1 MSNPVI
7 ERAVGEYAI
16 NPTIGINQESKK
28 LTLDSIVQK
37 TLYAG
42 LVLAIGVGAGW
53 TYAPNLGFGAIIL
66 LAITGLGLGIFNS
79 FRKQVSALGA
89 ISYALVQGLFVGV
102 ISFNLDSQYP
112 GIARQAFL
120 GASVTFGTI
129 LFLYAARIIRSGP
142 KFLKVLQYSVIS
154 YAVFALISFGTAIF
168 GLNDGWG
175 LYGGSMGL
183 LFAGI
188 GVLLATMSLVA
199 DFGAIEHAVAMQV
212 DDSQAWRLAFGL
224 TVTYVWLYIELL
236 RLLALLARSND

>member
-7 ERAVGEYAI
+7 ERAVGEYAVAF
-16 NPTIGINQESKK
+16 PESIDQRFRK
-28 LTLDSIVQK
+28 LTLDSVIQK
-37 TLYAG
+37 TIYAA
-42 LVLAIGVGAGW
+42 LVLAFGVAAGW
-53 TYAPNLGFGAIIL
+53 IYAPNLSTGAVIL
-66 LAITGLGLGIFNS
+66 LAISGLALGVFNS
-79 FRKQVSALGA
+79 FRKQVTPLGA
-89 ISYALVQGLFVGV
+89 LSYAVVQGLFVGV

-120 GASVTFGTI
+120 GASVTFVTI
-129 LFLYAARIIRSGP
+129 LFLYAAKIVRSGP
-142 KFLKVLQYSVIS
+142 RFLKVLQYSIIS

-183 LFAGI
+183 LFAGL
-188 GVLLATMSLVA
+188 GVVLATLSLVA
-199 DFGAIEHAVAMQV
+199 DFGAIDQAVAMGAGE
-212 DDSQAWRLAFGL
+212 DQAWRLAFGL